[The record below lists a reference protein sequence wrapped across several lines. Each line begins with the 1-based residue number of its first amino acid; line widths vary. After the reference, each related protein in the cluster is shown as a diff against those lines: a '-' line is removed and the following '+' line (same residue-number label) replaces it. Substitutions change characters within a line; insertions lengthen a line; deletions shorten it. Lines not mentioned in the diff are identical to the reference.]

1 MTQVPR
7 PQAREKDISQSVVRI
22 FKKVSEKNDSNLR
35 KEIAVRSLQCYKNPA
50 KPLRIEAVFNLV
62 RGKNVFLLAGTGYGK
77 ACIPEMYHKLIPKT
91 IGAVIIVLNP
101 LDTLGDN
108 QVLEKNATGMTAI
121 NLTKLTFNS
130 NEAAKICQ
138 GAYQFVYLS
147 PEIFLNSKMWDTVYF
162 SRSFQDWKTRGP
174 GCLLTFV
181 WEIRNSPTCARV
193 SPAAF
198 DPEIHIIRV
207 TMRCSLGSANDL
219 LSIYPPKTQT
229 PDDLLVP
236 TLIYSGS
243 RRRTGC
249 VLDVLAQ
256 ARQSPELV
264 QSATS
269 TFARRF
275 HSCTGESDKI
285 KAVQDFAD
293 GIFPVCSCTMALGM
307 GQNWSRVR
315 SVVHMGRGE
324 PSAVYQMIGRC
335 GRDGRPGLAVLFVE
349 KTRKNGKN
357 KLAYFDASALD
368 EQNEDDCMDALAI
381 TPVCLRIALAI
392 DNKLGYIPLCISDE
406 GYIQEK
412 ICEAQMGFPLCQ
424 CSNCLP
430 DKATWLMS
438 RIKKINTLNMDD
450 YVLRGDAST
459 LPDPDDVIRK
469 NAIKASRA
477 ADQAEIEKT
486 LLALQRNL

>member
-1 MTQVPR
+1 
-7 PQAREKDISQSVVRI
+7 
-22 FKKVSEKNDSNLR
+22 
-35 KEIAVRSLQCYKNPA
+35 
-50 KPLRIEAVFNLV
+50 
-62 RGKNVFLLAGTGYGK
+62 
-77 ACIPEMYHKLIPKT
+77 
-91 IGAVIIVLNP
+91 
-101 LDTLGDN
+101 
-108 QVLEKNATGMTAI
+108 MTAI

-147 PEIFLNSKMWDTVYF
+147 PEIVLNSKMWDTVYF
-162 SRSFQDWKTRGP
+162 SQSFQDRLALVVVDEAHMIYQWGIVESTKGKQVQSLALGKHEDWGVFRPSYGKLGIHLLARESVPLLLMSATCRPVAVREIKKSLKIDTSNLVMLHGELTR
-174 GCLLTFV
+174 
-181 WEIRNSPTCARV
+181 
-193 SPAAF
+193 
-198 DPEIHIIRV
+198 PEICIIRV

-229 PDDLLVP
+229 PDNLL
-236 TLIYSGS
+236 
-243 RRRTGC
+243 
-249 VLDVLAQ
+249 

-264 QSATS
+264 RSATS

-275 HSCTGESDKI
+275 HSCTGKSDKI

-293 GIFPVCSCTMALGM
+293 GIFPVCSCTMAFGM

-324 PSAVYQMIGRC
+324 PSAVCQMIGRC

-357 KLAYFDASALD
+357 KLADFDASASD

-392 DNKLGYIPLCISDE
+392 NNKLGYIPLCISDE

-412 ICEAQMGFPLCQ
+412 IREAQMGLPLCQ

-438 RIKKINTLNMDD
+438 CIKKINTLNMDD

-459 LPDPDDVIRK
+459 LPDP
-469 NAIKASRA
+469 
-477 ADQAEIEKT
+477 T
-486 LLALQRNL
+486 LLALQRNLKQAPDGTDQPIQRKRSTAAAKASASLIDPNLLHIL

>member
-35 KEIAVRSLQCYKNPA
+35 KELAVRSLQCYKNPA
-50 KPLRIEAVFNLV
+50 KPLQIEAVFNLV

-77 ACIPEMYHKLIPKT
+77 SRIPEMYHKLIPKT

-130 NEAAKICQ
+130 NEAAKIRQ

-162 SRSFQDWKTRGP
+162 SRSFQDRLALVVVDEAHMIYQWGIVESTKAKQVQSSAPGKHEDRGVFRP
-174 GCLLTFV
+174 SYGKLGIHLLARESVPLLLMSATCRPV
-181 WEIRNSPTCARV
+181 AVREIKKSLKLDTSNLVMLDGELTQPEIR
-193 SPAAF
+193 
-198 DPEIHIIRV
+198 IIRV

-219 LSIYPPKTQT
+219 LSIYPPETQT
-229 PDDLLVP
+229 PDNLLVP

-243 RRRTGC
+243 RQRTGR

-264 QSATS
+264 RSATS

-307 GQNWSRVR
+307 GQNWSRVQ

-324 PSAVYQMIGRC
+324 PSAVCQMIGRC
-335 GRDGRPGLAVLFVE
+335 GQDGRPGLAVLFVE

-357 KLAYFDASALD
+357 KLADFDASASD

-392 DNKLGYIPLCISDE
+392 DNKLYTFVHL
-406 GYIQEK
+406 
-412 ICEAQMGFPLCQ
+412 
-424 CSNCLP
+424 
-430 DKATWLMS
+430 
-438 RIKKINTLNMDD
+438 
-450 YVLRGDAST
+450 
-459 LPDPDDVIRK
+459 
-469 NAIKASRA
+469 
-477 ADQAEIEKT
+477 
-486 LLALQRNL
+486 